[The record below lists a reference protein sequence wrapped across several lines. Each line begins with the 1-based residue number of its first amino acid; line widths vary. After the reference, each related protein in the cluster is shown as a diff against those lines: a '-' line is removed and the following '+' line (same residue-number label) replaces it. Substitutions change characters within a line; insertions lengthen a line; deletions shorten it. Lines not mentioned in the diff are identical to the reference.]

1 MQLPHPKPSATVPPV
16 LPAPVRARTDPP
28 PGTPF
33 PAGRPPTGGTTR
45 PGIGFVLVAA
55 LALGACQDDGGGRE
69 LVPHDGGTL
78 HVVIGGALAHLDPQR
93 VYAVTEANVSR
104 LLTRTLTTF
113 RSVPGAAASEVVG
126 DLATDA
132 GRPSERNQVWDFTLK
147 DDVRWED
154 GTPVT
159 CADVKYGI
167 QRSFAPQFDDGA
179 KYPGQYLQ
187 PNPKPYTGPFT
198 TGGDSAGLRSVECL
212 TSQSIRFHLKQPVG
226 DFGYAVALSV
236 FAPVPATKDTGEA
249 YDRRPYSNG
258 PYKIESA
265 TAQELVLTRNPFW
278 HRGTD
283 TVRGAHPD
291 RVVVTWRN
299 DTTAVTASLID
310 SDGAWADTIAIDRDA
325 APNFVQQIINDPV
338 LAGRAVI
345 GSTGGVRYFALNTRT
360 LPDLACR
367 QALTYALNKRRL
379 RASLGGFVVGEFA
392 TTMLAP
398 QLKSHRAFD
407 LYGSAANPDG
417 DPERALRL
425 LQQAAATGRPC
436 PARIRLAYPNSSDVA
451 RAISTVVESYQRI
464 GVEVV
469 RRPYP
474 SQSYYSTGIGDPAN
488 GNDMMWAGWVPDW
501 PNGSAVIPPQF
512 DGRNLPRDGSTGNT
526 DYANFNDP
534 RINAMIDEALAESN
548 LERQYRLWGA
558 LDEAIQAQAV
568 SIPVFYIKALRMAG
582 ANVRNGFIHPQFGQ
596 PDLCALYLS

>member
-1 MQLPHPKPSATVPPV
+1 MQVLRPTSSATVSPAA
-16 LPAPVRARTDPP
+16 PAPDRSRTVRHA
-28 PGTPF
+28 
-33 PAGRPPTGGTTR
+33 TR
-45 PGIGFVLVAA
+45 SRVGVVLVAA
-55 LALGACQDDGGGRE
+55 LVLGACHDDGDERPP
-69 LVPHDGGTL
+69 VPRDGGTL
-78 HVVIGGALAHLDPQR
+78 RVVIGGALAHLDPQR

-113 RSVPGAAASEVVG
+113 RSVPGSAASEVVG

-147 DDVRWED
+147 DGVRWED
-154 GTPVT
+154 GSPVT

-167 QRSFAPQFDDGA
+167 QRSFSPQFADGA
-179 KYPGQYLQ
+179 RYPSQYLR
-187 PNPKPYTGPFT
+187 PNPQPYTGPFAA
-198 TGGDSAGLRSVECL
+198 GADGAGLRSIECL
-212 TSQSIRFHLKQPVG
+212 TPQSIRFHLKQPVG

-236 FAPVPATKDTGEA
+236 FAPVPAAKDTKEA
-249 YDRRPYSNG
+249 YDHRPFSNG
-258 PYKIESA
+258 PYRIEWS
-265 TAQELVLTRNPFW
+265 TAQELVLARNPFW
-278 HRGTD
+278 QRRTD
-283 TVRGAHPD
+283 AVRGAHPD
-291 RVVVTWRN
+291 RIVITWRN
-299 DTTAVTASLID
+299 DTTVVTAKLVE

-338 LAGRAVI
+338 LSRRAVV

-360 LPDLACR
+360 LPELSCR

-379 RASLGGFVVGEFA
+379 RAALGGFVVGEFA

-407 LYGSAANPDG
+407 LYGSIANPDG
-417 DPERALRL
+417 DPEHARRL
-425 LQQAAATGRPC
+425 LQQAAAAGRPC
-436 PARIRLAYPNSSDVA
+436 PARIRLAYPDSSDVA
-451 RAISTVVESYQRI
+451 RAISTVVESYQHI
-464 GVEVV
+464 GIEVV

-474 SQSYYSTGIGDPAN
+474 SQSYYSTGIGNPAN

-512 DGRNLPRDGSTGNT
+512 DGRHLPKDGSAGNT

-534 RINAMIDEALAESN
+534 RINALIDEALAESD

-582 ANVRNGFIHPQFGQ
+582 AHVRNGFIHPQFGQ
-596 PDLCALYLS
+596 PDLCALYLA

>member
-1 MQLPHPKPSATVPPV
+1 M
-16 LPAPVRARTDPP
+16 
-28 PGTPF
+28 
-33 PAGRPPTGGTTR
+33 
-45 PGIGFVLVAA
+45 LVAA
-55 LALGACQDDGGGRE
+55 LVLSACQDKHGDDRQP
-69 LVPHDGGTL
+69 VPRDGGTL

-113 RSVPGAAASEVVG
+113 RSVPGAGASEVVG

-147 DDVRWED
+147 DGVRWED
-154 GTPVT
+154 GSPVT

-167 QRSFAPQFDDGA
+167 QRSFAPQFADGA
-179 KYPGQYLQ
+179 QYPSQYLQ
-187 PNPKPYTGPFT
+187 PNRQPYTGPFAASA
-198 TGGDSAGLRSVECL
+198 DDAGLRSIECL
-212 TSQSIRFHLKQPVG
+212 TPQSIRFRLKQPVG

-236 FAPVPATKDTGEA
+236 FAPVPAAKDTKEA
-249 YDRRPYSNG
+249 YDRRPFANG
-258 PYKIESA
+258 PYKVESS

-278 HRGTD
+278 QRRTD

-291 RVVVTWRN
+291 RIVITWRN
-299 DTTAVTASLID
+299 DTTVVTANLID
-310 SDGAWADTIAIDRDA
+310 SAGTWADTIAIDRDA

-338 LAGRAVI
+338 LARRAVV

-360 LPDLACR
+360 IPDLTCR

-379 RASLGGFVVGEFA
+379 RSALGGFVVGEFA
-392 TTMLAP
+392 ATMLAP
-398 QLKSHRAFD
+398 QLKSHREFD
-407 LYGSAANPDG
+407 LYGSLANPDG
-417 DPERALRL
+417 DPERAMRM
-425 LQQAAATGRPC
+425 LQQAAADRPC
-436 PARIRLAYPNSSDVA
+436 PTRIRLAYPNSSDVA
-451 RAISTVVESYQRI
+451 RAISTVVESYQRVGI
-464 GVEVV
+464 EVV

-474 SQSYYSTGIGDPAN
+474 SQSYYSTGIGNPAN

-512 DGRNLPRDGSTGNT
+512 DGRHVPKDGSAGNT
-526 DYANFNDP
+526 NYANFNDP
-534 RINAMIDEALAESN
+534 QINAMIDDALAESN

-558 LDEAIQAQAV
+558 LDEAIQAKAV

-596 PDLCALYLS
+596 PDLCALYLA